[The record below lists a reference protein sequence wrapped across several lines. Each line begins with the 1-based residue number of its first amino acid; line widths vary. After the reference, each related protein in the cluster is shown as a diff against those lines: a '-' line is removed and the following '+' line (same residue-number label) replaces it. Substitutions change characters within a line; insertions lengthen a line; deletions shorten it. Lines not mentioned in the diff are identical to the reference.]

1 MWHDERREYRKA
13 YGDLAKMDSKP
24 SIVQEFDSI
33 DDWLMS
39 SVLVALLRSYPDLS
53 DDEIIQKGKDFA
65 KKLYMPNTKHL
76 WRNHINLV
84 HRLGLRSL
92 ASRIRRELFSLL

>member
-1 MWHDERREYRKA
+1 
-13 YGDLAKMDSKP
+13 MDKKTP
-24 SIVQEFDSI
+24 VVQEFDSV

-65 KKLYMPNTKHL
+65 KRLYMPNTKHL
-76 WRNHINLV
+76 WRNQVNLV
-84 HRLGLRSL
+84 HRLGIRAL